1 MSEIMKDKLDD
12 LTKLK
17 DSEFEE
23 LVKSYK
29 LEKDLEEYDEDND
42 KKKKI
47 KPEKITRYLA
57 HAMGFIYTLTAPTI
71 LLLMIYYVLTK
82 YYFHNKKP
90 VLLISLIVLGIITG
104 YWSLFKEFNN
114 NKK

>member
-1 MSEIMKDKLDD
+1 MSETMKDKLDD

-42 KKKKI
+42 KKRK
-47 KPEKITRYLA
+47 
-57 HAMGFIYTLTAPTI
+57 
-71 LLLMIYYVLTK
+71 
-82 YYFHNKKP
+82 
-90 VLLISLIVLGIITG
+90 
-104 YWSLFKEFNN
+104 
-114 NKK
+114 

>member
-1 MSEIMKDKLDD
+1 MSETMKDKLDD

-17 DSEFEE
+17 DLEFEE

-57 HAMGFIYTLTAPTI
+57 HATGFIYTLTAPTI